1 MCNSLLFVPTYRQ
14 TFELSIFFSRSQQ
27 EIATVCNTLFK
38 FVFFLGMILFLFL
51 CMKKKEWK
59 TWLNLQ
65 QNGELVFSFSLC
77 SHLSCSLLYRVM
89 HLLCSVRSQ
98 WIFRA
103 IIIFS
108 HFTCVCVY
116 MCCMSA
122 QTGRQFRRQSCVC
135 CLSPSFIGY
144 VHNECT

>member
-1 MCNSLLFVPTYRQ
+1 MF
-14 TFELSIFFSRSQQ
+14 FFS
-27 EIATVCNTLFK
+27 VWFCFC
-38 FVFFLGMILFLFL
+38 FYVW
-51 CMKKKEWK
+51 KKEWK

-65 QNGELVFSFSLC
+65 KNGELVFSFSLC

-108 HFTCVCVY
+108 YFTCVCICVVCLRKPAVNSDDNRVFAVSLHHSLDMY
-116 MCCMSA
+116 TMSA
-122 QTGRQFRRQSCVC
+122 
-135 CLSPSFIGY
+135 PSQYFFWTQNSKKKLYAIQKKTKTALTMIWVG
-144 VHNECT
+144 VDDTF